1 MRFEGRNTQLCRH
14 LTTAKWFRR
23 RIMKSI
29 AVLLLCLAAVAL
41 TASLPPPLQRNE
53 VGGIACSACQIMVG
67 TAENLLVGNHTET
80 EVINTMEQ
88 VCRPGGS
95 ENYKS
100 VLDYTDYSDIF
111 IDET

>member
-1 MRFEGRNTQLCRH
+1 
-14 LTTAKWFRR
+14 
-23 RIMKSI
+23 MKSI
-29 AVLLLCLAAVAL
+29 AVLFLCLAAVAL
-41 TASLPPPLQRNE
+41 TASLPPPLQRNQ

-88 VCRPGGS
+88 VCRPDGS

-100 VLDYTDYSDIF
+100 VLAYTEYSGAYVCQKF
-111 IDET
+111 GKVF